1 MTQTKDDDLVTIPC
15 WGGCG
20 RSVRLRKASVR
31 DGDVVCCRD
40 GFGDTRFLRLRPGLI
55 RIFSEHK
62 NDDGLTFQ
70 KIRDVLPDAEMVA
83 TKWGTYEIWAEKVT
97 KIVIDK
103 AMKMARG
110 EEFIEL
116 VRDSLVHYKKVP
128 RWMKKLQRMEKKKLK
143 KPHDD

>member
-1 MTQTKDDDLVTIPC
+1 MTQTKDDEMVNVPC

-20 RSVRLRKASVR
+20 RSVRLRKASIR
-31 DGDVVCCRD
+31 DGDVINCFNHD
-40 GFGDTRFLRLRPGLI
+40 GDTRFLPLRPGLI

-70 KIRDVLPDAEMVA
+70 KIRDVLPDAEMIA
-83 TKWGTYEIWAEKVT
+83 SKWGTYEIWAEKVA

-116 VRDSLVHYKKVP
+116 VRGSLVHYKKVP
-128 RWMKKLQRMEKKKLK
+128 RWMKKQTKRKLK
-143 KPHDD
+143 KPHHG